1 MNLKQQAMENHRQR
15 ADHEGEKNGSQKY
28 EEGVGVG
35 KKVRIRWRDAKEE
48 ERGIKT
54 VKLRRNKKKEVSRT
68 TNK

>member
-1 MNLKQQAMENHRQR
+1 MKERKTDR
-15 ADHEGEKNGSQKY
+15 KKY